1 MIFLIYIMAGV
12 SLLAFLLFGIDK
24 QLAKIGAW
32 RIPEYVLLCA
42 ALLGGAVGAFVAM
55 KMFRHKTCKCRF
67 ATGVPLMLVVHA
79 VLLVLLYCM
88 QSPVS
93 FF

>member
-1 MIFLIYIMAGV
+1 M
-12 SLLAFLLFGIDK
+12 LAFLLFGIDK
-24 QLAKIGAW
+24 LLAKLGAW
-32 RIPEYVLLCA
+32 RIPEAVLLCT
-42 ALLGGAVGAFVAM
+42 ALFGGAAGAFVAM
-55 KMFRHKTCKCRF
+55 EMFRHKTSKGRF
-67 ATGVPLMLVVHA
+67 ATGVPLMLVAHA